1 MKTILRTTSMLVA
14 TQKRKLGFGLH
25 RVVQRSCPGGAGR
38 VAVLVGLLAVTV
50 AVAAPITPGNLLV
63 YRVDGSGAAL
73 GADAAVVHID
83 EYAISGSPLS
93 ASLVQT
99 ITFPFTGPGPLL
111 TGTGIGTSA
120 GGITE
125 GKLTISP
132 NGRWVGV
139 AGYNAPENTANV
151 ATASG
156 INRTIGRIDTTDGSI
171 DVSTSGQLTS
181 GVRNT
186 RAAVFDD
193 TGTNIWAALH
203 GSGTNFGLMYLTL
216 GQTNQGTMLT
226 ASPHSVRGVRIFDGQ
241 LYIYSDSGNIGVSQV
256 GSGLPTTGSQ
266 PLTGL
271 PGISGPLGPSGVY
284 DQIYG
289 FFMADLDASVP
300 GYDTLWMARETIGVT
315 KFSLVDGIWTPIDT
329 NYPGYNVYHI
339 DGWVNPDRSVT
350 LAIIGGAAVNN
361 RLAVMIDSSGY
372 NQPMEGFFEILVR
385 AGDNNRYGGLVFVVP
400 PPAAPPP
407 PFVLINPNRVGNVFS
422 VSFASESGVTYTL
435 QYKNDLTDPT
445 WTNGASVAG
454 DGTVKTLSDTSAQ
467 SARFY
472 RVVAN

>member
-1 MKTILRTTSMLVA
+1 MLVA

-25 RVVQRSCPGGAGR
+25 RVVQRSCPGRIVRGA
-38 VAVLVGLLAVTV
+38 VWMGL
-50 AVAAPITPGNLLV
+50 VAATMDVTAQITPGNLLV

-73 GADAAVVHID
+73 GADAAIVRID
-83 EYAISGSPLS
+83 EYTLSG
-93 ASLVQT
+93 SLVQT

-139 AGYNAPENTANV
+139 AGYDAPENTANV

-171 DVSTSGQLTS
+171 DVSTSGSLVT
-181 GVRNT
+181 GLNNA

-203 GSGTNFGLMYLTL
+203 GRGTNYGLMYLTL

-226 ASPHSVRGVRIFDGQ
+226 ASPYSVRGVRIFDGQ

-315 KFSLVDGIWTPIDT
+315 KFSLVDGIWTPINT
-329 NYPGYNVYHI
+329 NYPGFNVYHL
-339 DGWVNPDRSVT
+339 DGLVNPDQSVT
-350 LAIIGGAAVNN
+350 LAIVAGGSANN
-361 RLAVMIDSSGY
+361 QVMLLTDSSGY
-372 NQPMEGFFEILVR
+372 NQPMEGSFETLVR
-385 AGDNNRYGGLVFVVP
+385 AGDNNRFGGLVFVIP
-400 PPAAPPP
+400 EPNAAALTALGACLVI
-407 PFVLINPNRVGNVFS
+407 VLRR
-422 VSFASESGVTYTL
+422 
-435 QYKNDLTDPT
+435 
-445 WTNGASVAG
+445 
-454 DGTVKTLSDTSAQ
+454 
-467 SARFY
+467 RF
-472 RVVAN
+472 RRS